1 MPGAKVA
8 AKPKLSPEEEAQR
21 EDEQVLAQTERDI
34 EEIMGLIG
42 DKTDRAEAERRLAE
56 AEGWVEEKK
65 EGTIFHQHTNGNRK
79 IPLKHHT
86 SNLFKLTD
94 ALKLSMQTKRHG
106 ADLHRALDNH
116 LRHMVKVQRRIMKRG
131 LF

>member
-1 MPGAKVA
+1 MPQAQ
-8 AKPKLSPEEEAQR
+8 PKLSPEEEAQR

-42 DKTDRAEAERRLAE
+42 DKTDRAGAEKRLAE
-56 AEGWVEEKK
+56 AEEWVEEKR
-65 EGTIFHQHTNGNRK
+65 EGPVFHQHNKGNRK

-94 ALKLSMQTKRHG
+94 ALKLSMQAKRHG